1 MSEENSGDESRPTPP
16 AGPRGAGGP
25 PSGPAGGPPSG
36 PRGGGDGP
44 PSGPRGGGDGP
55 PSGPRGGGD
64 GPPSGPRGGGDG
76 PGGFR
81 SDGPGGGGGGFRGDG
96 PRGGGRGRPGDRG
109 DRPRAPQ
116 TVKGRLRAKAR
127 KKARRLQKQKARSG
141 QAVVRGKV
149 SRLTTDQTLE
159 VDYRDPKTLRY
170 FLTETGKIVPRRISG
185 NTAKQQREVCLAIK
199 RARHLALLA
208 YPGQED

>member
-1 MSEENSGDESRPTPP
+1 MSEDQP
-16 AGPRGAGGP
+16 GGEERRVP
-25 PSGPAGGPPSG
+25 PSGPRGGNPPSG

-55 PSGPRGGGD
+55 PSGPRGFD
-64 GPPSGPRGGGDG
+64 GPPRGPRGGGDRFEGGGFGDRG
-76 PGGFR
+76 PGG
-81 SDGPGGGGGGFRGDG
+81 
-96 PRGGGRGRPGDRG
+96 PRLGGRGGRPGDRG

-127 KKARRLQKQKARSG
+127 KKARRLQKQRARSG
-141 QAVVRGKV
+141 QIFTRKKV
-149 SRLTTDQTLE
+149 SRLTTDPQLG

-199 RARHLALLA
+199 RARHLALIA
-208 YPGQED
+208 YPGQVD

>member
-1 MSEENSGDESRPTPP
+1 MSEENPT
-16 AGPRGAGGP
+16 P
-25 PSGPAGGPPSG
+25 PSGPAADRNGPPSG
-36 PRGGGDGP
+36 PRRDGPPSGPRAGGDGP

-64 GPPSGPRGGGDG
+64 R
-76 PGGFR
+76 
-81 SDGPGGGGGGFRGDG
+81 PGGGGGGFGDRPG
-96 PRGGGRGRPGDRG
+96 GGGGGFGDRPGGGRFGGRGGRPGDRG

-127 KKARRLQKQKARSG
+127 KKARRLQKQAARG
-141 QAVVRGKV
+141 GKV
-149 SRLTTDQTLE
+149 FARKKLSRLTTDSQLE

-199 RARHLALLA
+199 RARHLALVA
-208 YPGQED
+208 YPGQVD